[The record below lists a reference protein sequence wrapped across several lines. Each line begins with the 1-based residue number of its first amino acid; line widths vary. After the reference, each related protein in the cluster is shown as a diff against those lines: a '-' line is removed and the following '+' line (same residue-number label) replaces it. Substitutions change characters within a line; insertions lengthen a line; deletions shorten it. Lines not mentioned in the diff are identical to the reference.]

1 VSSRSYIVCHEI
13 SSCIIQIILSPEE
26 TYYIF
31 TDNKEEAWK
40 GIRDSMILFE
50 RVCMSTRP
58 FEEFVLDIY
67 STQHGVLDAKA

>member
-1 VSSRSYIVCHEI
+1 MV
-13 SSCIIQIILSPEE
+13 
-26 TYYIF
+26 TNF